1 MSAPAKIRTLRQRGD
16 YLSRQL
22 RSGAAG
28 RPREYH
34 ELAALAWALPI
45 LDDLVKRNAEQ
56 AVDVHRQSRDAAYA
70 WLASVAVERLAECDP
85 AVAAGVLAECA
96 DESVRRAV
104 IRNVRE
110 HSGRPGLAEH
120 LSELVAVRWLT
131 PNL

>member
-1 MSAPAKIRTLRQRGD
+1 MTTSSKPAKLKALRHRGHVLAKRLSTAGGGQSSD
-16 YLSRQL
+16 YQ
-22 RSGAAG
+22 
-28 RPREYH
+28 

-45 LDDLVKRNAEQ
+45 LEELVSRNAEQ

-85 AVAAGVLAECA
+85 AVAAGVLAACA

-104 IRNVRE
+104 IRNVDQ

-120 LSELVAVRWLT
+120 LRELVAAR
-131 PNL
+131 

>member
-1 MSAPAKIRTLRQRGD
+1 MTGPSKLRALRQRGD
-16 YLSRQL
+16 YLAR
-22 RSGAAG
+22 RM
-28 RPREYH
+28 RTEPCPPREHH

-45 LDDLVKRNAEQ
+45 LDDLVKRNAET

-85 AVAAGVLAECA
+85 AVAAGVLAACA

-110 HSGRPGLAEH
+110 HSGHPGLAEH
-120 LSELVAVRWLT
+120 LSELVAVKA
-131 PNL
+131 